1 MAAIMATLVTD
12 NVAQM
17 NVTAYSGF
25 MVENL
30 GVVDDKDK
38 AGKIY
43 SKYRISEWMHV
54 CADLGGLLAD
64 VCWEN

>member
-17 NVTAYSGF
+17 NVVAYAGY

-30 GVVDDKDK
+30 GVIDDKDK
-38 AGKIY
+38 AGKTY
-43 SKYRISEWMHV
+43 SKLRI
-54 CADLGGLLAD
+54 
-64 VCWEN
+64 NQ